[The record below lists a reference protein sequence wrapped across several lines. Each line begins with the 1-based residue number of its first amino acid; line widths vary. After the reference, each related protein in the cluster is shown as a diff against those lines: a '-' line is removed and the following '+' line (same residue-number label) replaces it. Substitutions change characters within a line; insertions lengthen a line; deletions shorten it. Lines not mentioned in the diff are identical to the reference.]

1 MTPEDLVTD
10 VCPRIGAMGSAFY
23 RAPVTGAK
31 AEELGLAKRH
41 FYFLGRGGVLGNVE
55 PAVVA
60 SAFGYFNPSLIDE
73 VWRAGS
79 AVVEPRVA
87 GRAFMECCGA
97 FGRERFAGVAGLDAF
112 CAAAGAVADA
122 ADPAGLALFAGVASE
137 PLADDAPARALQLVA
152 TLREYRGS
160 AHLVAVRVAGLD
172 PKTAHFMR
180 RPNDGPLFGWPEEE
194 RPEIGD
200 EEVARLADADGITDR
215 LVRPAYAVL
224 DDEGQQA
231 LRAGLDGM
239 EAALATRS

>member
-1 MTPEDLVTD
+1 MTPEELVAD
-10 VCPRIGAMGSAFY
+10 VCPTIGSMGAAFY
-23 RAPVTGAK
+23 RAPVTAAK
-31 AEELGLAKRH
+31 AEELGLARRH

-73 VWRAGS
+73 MWRVGS

-87 GRAFMECCGA
+87 GRAFMECCAG
-97 FGRERFAGVAGLDAF
+97 FGRERFAGVEGLDAF
-112 CAAAGAVADA
+112 CEAAGAVAGA

-137 PLADDAPARALQLVA
+137 PLAGDAPARAMQLVA
-152 TLREYRGS
+152 TLRELRGS
-160 AHLVAVRVAGLD
+160 AHLVAVRAAGLD

-200 EEVARLADADGITDR
+200 EEVAKLAEADAITDR

-224 DDEGQQA
+224 DDDGQQA
-231 LRAGLDGM
+231 LRSGLDRM
-239 EAALATRS
+239 QAALG